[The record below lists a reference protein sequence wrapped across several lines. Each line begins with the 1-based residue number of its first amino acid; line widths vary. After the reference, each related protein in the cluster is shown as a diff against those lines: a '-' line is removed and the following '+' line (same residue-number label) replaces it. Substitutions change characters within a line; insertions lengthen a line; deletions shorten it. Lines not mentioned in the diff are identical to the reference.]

1 MENLIVSK
9 VLFNIF
15 ILTKT
20 LIMKKKSIQKLN
32 LKKASISTL
41 NAAALVAGNGTLSQI
56 VCQSRDF
63 CETIDFTRCRGELR
77 CQIYPYP
84 TDQNF

>member
-1 MENLIVSK
+1 
-9 VLFNIF
+9 
-15 ILTKT
+15 
-20 LIMKKKSIQKLN
+20 MKKKSITKLS

-41 NAAALVAGNGTLSQI
+41 NAKALHGGNNTLSII
-56 VCQSRDF
+56 VCESQDF
-63 CETIDFTRCRGELR
+63 CETIDYTACRGEYY